1 MHKLFLVLQNIWR
14 EKLYWWG
21 GAGSLNGVPL
31 LGVDVTTYIKLK
43 KNETANVTIKQFKR
57 DEIENQKYLVN

>member
-1 MHKLFLVLQNIWR
+1 M

-21 GAGSLNGVPL
+21 GGGREFEWRAFVRRERG
-31 LGVDVTTYIKLK
+31 IKLK